1 MKKLI
6 YALSILL
13 MSLTMA
19 SCEVAYAVSSVP
31 STEQVIEYDY
41 VYDTTTDISVIIT
54 YGKPAYYNGSL
65 LYYYYKGW
73 YYYPYYYGNNW
84 YFRPYSRPYRRGH
97 IPYFDMP
104 RRHDRRID
112 VGKYGFSKPNGRH
125 NGLPIERNR
134 TTYRYD
140 NRPKSSFNSNHS
152 STRTNRTI
160 TMPQNSNRGGMIG
173 GSRGN
178 AIGVSRGAGRR

>member
-1 MKKLI
+1 
-6 YALSILL
+6 
-13 MSLTMA
+13 
-19 SCEVAYAVSSVP
+19 
-31 STEQVIEYDY
+31 
-41 VYDTTTDISVIIT
+41 
-54 YGKPAYYNGSL
+54 
-65 LYYYYKGW
+65 
-73 YYYPYYYGNNW
+73 
-84 YFRPYSRPYRRGH
+84 
-97 IPYFDMP
+97 MP

-112 VGKYGFSKPNGRH
+112 VGKYGFSKPNGSH